1 MLYVR
6 RLNLIESQLWN
17 EDNWRGKYIG
27 VVPRRGK
34 EDKVSFAYL
43 FTGVTGRFSDHRCVQ
58 IMLYNDI
65 SISFSRLQVCIFFS
79 AFGHIAK
86 ILKTC
91 PPVASQ
97 CWYCGQCCPGNGLG
111 TPPTSLLPDCQGAMS
126 VPHQRGEERAAV
138 PHCRD
143 HSTRL
148 PSEKQYVI
156 V

>member
-1 MLYVR
+1 MASTLESYHDGARKIRYPLHIYLLELLVVS
-6 RLNLIESQLWN
+6 LITDVCKLCRIMTSQSAPPAC
-17 EDNWRGKYIG
+17 K
-27 VVPRRGK
+27 
-34 EDKVSFAYL
+34 FA
-43 FTGVTGRFSDHRCVQ
+43 
-58 IMLYNDI
+58 
-65 SISFSRLQVCIFFS
+65 FF
-79 AFGHIAK
+79 FLHLDVAK